1 MARVRFQLD
10 KIAQEY
16 GVNNL
21 RFFIPMRQVH
31 GTPFA
36 GIGFTSSNDP
46 EILTEC
52 VIDEHRYK
60 VADGYKIMLKAA
72 KNEDP
77 SVFYGSESYYQMDF
91 ESLMRRSPED
101 FRVYVLVDEDNKYQR
116 LNYSR

>member
-46 EILTEC
+46 EYPQEC
-52 VIDEHRYK
+52 VVDERRYK
-60 VADGYKIMLKAA
+60 AADGYKIELRAI
-72 KNEDP
+72 NDDDP
-77 SVFYGSESYYQMDF
+77 EAYFGSQDYYQMDL
-91 ESLMRRSPED
+91 ESLLREYPDE
-101 FRVYVLVDEDNKYQR
+101 FKLFVLVDEDNKYQR
-116 LNYSR
+116 IESTW